1 MSFFN
6 FLNNGCA
13 NTDFIQNMQNSK
25 YAVRRGNYTVQ
36 LYNENDD
43 LLLTLKYSSAKM
55 NDISA
60 RPANQPMENLGASS
74 VPNIP
79 LPVPIMAG
87 NFSDL
92 IGKWPIAQVLTSPN
106 VVNNS

>member
-1 MSFFN
+1 
-6 FLNNGCA
+6 
-13 NTDFIQNMQNSK
+13 
-25 YAVRRGNYTVQ
+25 
-36 LYNENDD
+36 
-43 LLLTLKYSSAKM
+43 M